1 MSGATSLVHDDCFRN
16 KSPELLADLA
26 SQCSAVIHER
36 LGLDAVKADEIGRE
50 TAERMSFIWGGQNVY
65 FPKGLI
71 YQLSIRDRQ
80 IFDEF
85 NGKNHADL
93 ARKYKVSLQWI
104 YKLIKTVR
112 AEEIAKRQMT
122 IDIGF

>member
-1 MSGATSLVHDDCFRN
+1 MVATAPGPDDCFRN

-26 SQCSAVIHER
+26 IQCAAVIHEQ
-36 LGLDAVKADEIGRE
+36 LGIEASMAEEIGRA
-50 TAERMSFIWGGQNVY
+50 TAERMSFIWGGQNIY

-80 IFDEF
+80 IFEEF

-93 ARKYKVSLQWI
+93 ARKHKVSLQWI
-104 YKLIKTVR
+104 YKLIKAVR

-122 IDIGF
+122 FDIGA